1 MTPTSPIEQSEEED
15 VLGYTSS
22 DTSGAD
28 EHDLFTEI
36 MERVRLDR
44 VAKYAT
50 TIRQSLQ
57 HSNPQSTRV
66 IEIKPP
72 IFGSYHV
79 LYPVRFHDEALWL
92 LKVPANGTREKFR
105 TSDARAIRSEALT
118 MRLLRRET
126 TIPVPDVYAFSDTCD
141 NELNFWFDN
150 ASPKDIVQARRTRC
164 LRDLAAAMAQLDR
177 FSFSTGGSMAFDD
190 QGYPSGIGPL
200 RLVDTATMRERLRA
214 RDPDQS
220 TVYLEMGPFSKT
232 KEYYTALL
240 DHRRQPDMTFEK
252 GVLGLLR
259 LFIDCIPEPSDERG
273 TFVLAHPDLDVQ
285 NVLVSRDGALQAII
299 DWDGVGAVPRSVGNE
314 RYPSWL
320 TRDYDPATYCWTED
334 IERRAEPLGLWEDS
348 PDTLRF
354 YRSLYAG
361 FIQSHQLDDGPACA
375 NLTTKSLILGNLLN
389 AANDSYGTVDTVHKI
404 FNAVV
409 KLAREGASTRSH
421 VLDDGKNNR
430 QNGASAK
437 VSRKEKLTIVSNRL
451 LRKVDFYNY
460 KSDGGHREHEVR
472 QRYYLQNDL
481 DYKKYNALCGS
492 LRQLAHKLSQ
502 LDPDSDPIRKKVE
515 SEVLDK
521 LWRMGI
527 LKQSREQGAGLSR
540 VEREVTVSAFC
551 RRRLA
556 VIMARSGMV
565 ENVKTAV
572 TFIEQGHV
580 RVGSEVVTDPAYL
593 VTRNMEDFVTWVDN
607 SKIKRNIMQY
617 RDKLD
622 DFDML

>member
-141 NELNFWFDN
+141 NELNCPFILIDHVEGVSLYKVWFDN

-240 DHRRQPDMTFEK
+240 DHRRQPDTTFEK

-320 TRDYDPATYCWTED
+320 TRDWDPATYCWTED

-421 VLDDGKNNR
+421 VLDDGKVC
-430 QNGASAK
+430 QEEDIK
-437 VSRKEKLTIVSNRL
+437 ISNSDFDDFHFYDVACALAERRL
-451 LRKVDFYNY
+451 
-460 KSDGGHREHEVR
+460 SEHHRR
-472 QRYYLQNDL
+472 FMKFGFD
-481 DYKKYNALCGS
+481 
-492 LRQLAHKLSQ
+492 
-502 LDPDSDPIRKKVE
+502 
-515 SEVLDK
+515 
-521 LWRMGI
+521 I
-527 LKQSREQGAGLSR
+527 LLSR
-540 VEREVTVSAFC
+540 S
-551 RRRLA
+551 
-556 VIMARSGMV
+556 
-565 ENVKTAV
+565 
-572 TFIEQGHV
+572 
-580 RVGSEVVTDPAYL
+580 
-593 VTRNMEDFVTWVDN
+593 
-607 SKIKRNIMQY
+607 NII
-617 RDKLD
+617 
-622 DFDML
+622 